1 MGCTA
6 GTRGYEQEAH
16 PLMAGVH
23 GVKVNEKE
31 RLLEVAEALRGKL
44 AYFDELER
52 VAAHFHGAALDVDSE
67 RFLPLL
73 QRLDECI
80 S

>member
-1 MGCTA
+1 M
-6 GTRGYEQEAH
+6 Q
-16 PLMAGVH
+16 
-23 GVKVNEKE
+23 VNEKE
-31 RLLEVAEALRGKL
+31 RLVEVAEALRGKL

-52 VAAHFHGAALDVDSE
+52 VAAQFHGAALDVDSD

-80 S
+80 SCVPPARAPGSRAVDR

>member
-1 MGCTA
+1 
-6 GTRGYEQEAH
+6 
-16 PLMAGVH
+16 MAAADGVQ
-23 GVKVNEKE
+23 VNEKE
-31 RLLEVAEALRGKL
+31 RLVALAEALRGKL

-52 VAAHFHGAALDVDSE
+52 VAAQFHGAALDVESE